1 MRLKPLW
8 CSIQNGYRQEVKG
21 PGQTKI
27 EYLIL
32 INLIAVKNINY
43 IINGILGAAVIVLF
57 VLHFTRGSAEK
68 PVQNKPAADT
78 SSVKRDGSIAYF
90 KIDSVLANW
99 ELYFNVQEELS
110 AKQQELETDFESRSQ
125 SFMKRVEDAQYKM
138 QRGLVTRA
146 EAEQLQQQ
154 LAQEEQNLA
163 GLQNN
168 YAMQLQ
174 EEGVVRNRQMIDKI
188 EQFLEEYNLQ
198 KGYDYIF
205 SYSFGG
211 NLLYADDALD
221 ITDEVIAGINQKF
234 PPEEK

>member
-1 MRLKPLW
+1 M
-8 CSIQNGYRQEVKG
+8 
-21 PGQTKI
+21 
-27 EYLIL
+27 
-32 INLIAVKNINY
+32 KNVNY

-57 VLHFTRGSAEK
+57 VLHFSGGSAEE
-68 PVQNKPAADT
+68 PVQNKPAAD
-78 SSVKRDGSIAYF
+78 SASVQAQGSIAYF

-99 ELYFNVQEELS
+99 ELYFDVQEKLS

-174 EEGVVRNRQMIDKI
+174 EEGVVKNRQMIDKI
-188 EQFLEEYNLQ
+188 EQFLEEYNQ
-198 KGYDYIF
+198 DKGYNYIF

-211 NLLYADDALD
+211 NLLYGDDALD
-221 ITDEVIAGINQKF
+221 ITDEVIAGINKAY
-234 PPEEK
+234 PPEEE

>member
-1 MRLKPLW
+1 M
-8 CSIQNGYRQEVKG
+8 
-21 PGQTKI
+21 
-27 EYLIL
+27 
-32 INLIAVKNINY
+32 KNVNY
-43 IINGILGAAVIVLF
+43 IIHGILGAAVIVLF
-57 VLHFTRGSAEK
+57 VLHFSAGSGEPA
-68 PVQNKPAADT
+68 VQAK
-78 SSVKRDGSIAYF
+78 SSSDSTAVQGQGSGSIAYF

-99 ELYFNVQEELS
+99 ELYFDMQEQLS
-110 AKQQELETDFESRSQ
+110 AKQTELETDFESRSQ

-174 EEGVVRNRQMIDKI
+174 EEGVVKNRQMIDKI
-188 EQFLEEYNLQ
+188 EQFLKSYNED

-211 NLLYADDALD
+211 NLLYGDAALD
-221 ITDEVIAGINQKF
+221 ITDEVIKGINQAF

>member
-1 MRLKPLW
+1 M
-8 CSIQNGYRQEVKG
+8 
-21 PGQTKI
+21 
-27 EYLIL
+27 
-32 INLIAVKNINY
+32 KNINY
-43 IINGILGAAVIVLF
+43 IIHGILGAAVIVLF
-57 VLHFTRGSAEK
+57 VLYFSGDS
-68 PVQNKPAADT
+68 ADT
-78 SSVKRDGSIAYF
+78 PAQDQPSSDSAAVQGGGNIAYF

-99 ELYFNVQEELS
+99 ELYFNVQEKLS

-154 LAQEEQNLA
+154 LAQEEQNLS

-174 EEGVVRNRQMIDKI
+174 EEGIVKNRQMIDKI
-188 EQFLEEYNLQ
+188 EQFLETYNTD

-211 NLLYADDALD
+211 NLLYGDDALD
-221 ITDEVIAGINQKF
+221 ITDEVIKGINKAY
-234 PPEEK
+234 PPEED